1 MERKYFKKGI
11 VEIEEIVKEDSSKKN
26 INAIIHELGFRNTA
40 RAKKL
45 LDKLTSSEQP
55 DVKEKKRL
63 IADNKTEVKNT
74 KKSKPASDKE
84 QTSQKQKIIHEP
96 VNTETSIEGEKF
108 EGFDE
113 ASEVLISSN
122 NDTSIDSAN
131 SKLKETES
139 FFQNFCDAIDIEVEE
154 IKKKSLEQVIEI
166 TNGSLLESNEE
177 GHIYQFLYKEA
188 FNIREDIPVIITIG
202 GAETSA
208 TIVSFRDKKLQ
219 ISVPE
224 NYGKL
229 IGFAQ
234 IKIDNSYLLTRLKEK
249 IEEVTSGEDKTNFN
263 SHMAKKV
270 LGEEDSFIGIDETI
284 PNESQL
290 NKEQHQSLKVAAKS
304 EVMYLWGPPGTGKT
318 FTLAKVIDMFYKQN
332 KRILLVSN
340 TNLAVD
346 LLLKSLCKHLK
357 NIQDKNFLN
366 SSVLRFGKIQDTELE
381 NSYGEFINIDKAVE
395 KRGEVLSKERDV
407 LRSEIESIKINEKK
421 WLELETKE
429 KEHQVCLAK
438 FNRAEEVINKSYS
451 KQNEADNEVKNIQ
464 EYIEILKKEIKKSE
478 GVGTLKRFLTN
489 KRKPEEIKFEIEEEK
504 KQLISLEAD
513 SKKIQIKNKE
523 LENTNKS
530 LEQELNKLHKAIK
543 DVNFKEIKKDLKE
556 AKEKISKNETRINEI
571 SNEMDSIKTEII
583 NNCKILAATAT
594 KVFLKAE
601 NFKNFDV
608 VIIDESSMLPLPLV
622 AYVSGLSKEK
632 VTVTG
637 DFRQL
642 PPIVSANKDTGVMK
656 WIGTNV
662 FQKAGIEAAIEKGKA
677 PDNLVNLTMQ
687 YRMRKPICELINT
700 RFYDGALAT
709 DKSVNSEYEKA
720 KNGIPK
726 FFKNPLMIIDTSK
739 LYPFANIKPR
749 TFSKYNIS
757 HALVVRNLL
766 HHLQNNGYTNNPNEL
781 GVISPFAAQAELIQ
795 KLIDEKNVSNVVS
808 GTVHRFQGNEKDII
822 FFDLVESFGN
832 LYISKNVDDS
842 KLINVALSRAK
853 YHLVFI
859 GNIQYLNKKLAKN
872 SPMRSVLSEVIKKGD
887 VIDAKNIINLGPSS
901 YDVELNDIN
910 PKKIDFDDNGS
921 KFFDQKTFDKAVF
934 EDVKRAKKS
943 VVIFSGFSTP
953 NRIALWSD
961 LFRQKIS
968 EGVKIRCV
976 TRSPKNQGSISEE
989 LVQEA
994 LDALTKI
1001 GVIVDLR
1008 YEIHE
1013 KAVFIDEH
1021 IFWYGSLNPLSHTG
1035 KTEESMLRVPSKELC
1050 LLKAKYEIYK
1060 RGYKNEDSPFSIITE
1075 KENPDCPKCNKL
1087 ITFHHRGRFG
1097 PYYHC
1102 ESCQWKESVD
1112 KFNSNNFKK
1121 QNYEDIPIEK
1131 DIKCEVCSK
1140 KMILKKSRFG
1150 HFYGCTDYPKCKNTV
1165 KAQ

>member
-11 VEIEEIVKEDSSKKN
+11 VEIEEIIKEDSSKKN

-74 KKSKPASDKE
+74 KKSQPASDKE

-96 VNTETSIEGEKF
+96 VNTEISIEGEKF

-357 NIQDKNFLN
+357 KIQDKNFLN

-438 FNRAEEVINKSYS
+438 FNRAEEVINK
-451 KQNEADNEVKNIQ
+451 
-464 EYIEILKKEIKKSE
+464 
-478 GVGTLKRFLTN
+478 
-489 KRKPEEIKFEIEEEK
+489 P
-504 KQLISLEAD
+504 
-513 SKKIQIKNKE
+513 KI
-523 LENTNKS
+523 
-530 LEQELNKLHKAIK
+530 
-543 DVNFKEIKKDLKE
+543 
-556 AKEKISKNETRINEI
+556 
-571 SNEMDSIKTEII
+571 
-583 NNCKILAATAT
+583 
-594 KVFLKAE
+594 
-601 NFKNFDV
+601 
-608 VIIDESSMLPLPLV
+608 
-622 AYVSGLSKEK
+622 
-632 VTVTG
+632 
-637 DFRQL
+637 
-642 PPIVSANKDTGVMK
+642 
-656 WIGTNV
+656 
-662 FQKAGIEAAIEKGKA
+662 
-677 PDNLVNLTMQ
+677 
-687 YRMRKPICELINT
+687 
-700 RFYDGALAT
+700 
-709 DKSVNSEYEKA
+709 
-720 KNGIPK
+720 
-726 FFKNPLMIIDTSK
+726 MII
-739 LYPFANIKPR
+739 R
-749 TFSKYNIS
+749 
-757 HALVVRNLL
+757 
-766 HHLQNNGYTNNPNEL
+766 
-781 GVISPFAAQAELIQ
+781 
-795 KLIDEKNVSNVVS
+795 
-808 GTVHRFQGNEKDII
+808 
-822 FFDLVESFGN
+822 
-832 LYISKNVDDS
+832 
-842 KLINVALSRAK
+842 
-853 YHLVFI
+853 
-859 GNIQYLNKKLAKN
+859 
-872 SPMRSVLSEVIKKGD
+872 
-887 VIDAKNIINLGPSS
+887 
-901 YDVELNDIN
+901 
-910 PKKIDFDDNGS
+910 
-921 KFFDQKTFDKAVF
+921 
-934 EDVKRAKKS
+934 
-943 VVIFSGFSTP
+943 
-953 NRIALWSD
+953 
-961 LFRQKIS
+961 
-968 EGVKIRCV
+968 
-976 TRSPKNQGSISEE
+976 
-989 LVQEA
+989 
-994 LDALTKI
+994 
-1001 GVIVDLR
+1001 
-1008 YEIHE
+1008 
-1013 KAVFIDEH
+1013 
-1021 IFWYGSLNPLSHTG
+1021 
-1035 KTEESMLRVPSKELC
+1035 
-1050 LLKAKYEIYK
+1050 
-1060 RGYKNEDSPFSIITE
+1060 
-1075 KENPDCPKCNKL
+1075 
-1087 ITFHHRGRFG
+1087 
-1097 PYYHC
+1097 
-1102 ESCQWKESVD
+1102 
-1112 KFNSNNFKK
+1112 
-1121 QNYEDIPIEK
+1121 
-1131 DIKCEVCSK
+1131 
-1140 KMILKKSRFG
+1140 
-1150 HFYGCTDYPKCKNTV
+1150 
-1165 KAQ
+1165 